1 MTSPEPMT
9 RQELLELAALDGLGL
24 LDSYEAALYT
34 RSFHHAPVAVQDEI
48 LRLQAEIAS
57 DETLLPDVEPDAT
70 LRERVLRKV
79 AEAIEKVDA
88 ELAPLATIGKN
99 RRTADGN
106 DRRSSFRSS
115 GPFWRAAA
123 FILTGSLAVTGYFLM
138 SAKQSLDE
146 MAMLALI
153 NLTSDQLK
161 QQIGPDIT
169 DFILDERVEKIALK
183 AVKAD
188 SKFEAVLFV
197 NAEAG
202 TAFLVTNSFTRALD
216 PTYTLQ
222 VSVSKKEPAN
232 VLTFMSTGALD
243 GFRTDAIKYASAIT
257 TAMITTATWQ
267 ITDAAGNIL
276 LTSI

>member
-24 LDSYEAALYT
+24 LDSYEAALFT

-57 DETLLPDVEPDAT
+57 DETLLPDVEPEES
-70 LRERVLRKV
+70 LRERVLLRV

-99 RRTADGN
+99 HRKSDGN

-123 FILTGSLAVTGYFLM
+123 FILTGSLAVTGYFLIN
-138 SAKQSLDE
+138 AQQGQE
-146 MAMLALI
+146 EITRWALTNI
-153 NLTSDQLK
+153 TSDQLIDK
-161 QQIGPDIT
+161 IGPGIT
-169 DFILDERVEKIALK
+169 NYLFDRNVERIVLSP
-183 AVKAD
+183 VKANT
-188 SKFEAVLFV
+188 KLEAVLLV
-197 NAEAG
+197 NAEDG
-202 TAFLVTNSFTRALD
+202 TVFLVTNNFSQRLNPNYKVQVSNPGSKPEEVHSFT
-216 PTYTLQ
+216 
-222 VSVSKKEPAN
+222 
-232 VLTFMSTGALD
+232 STDGDLD
-243 GFRTDAIKYASAIT
+243 GLRFKYAATLLAS
-257 TAMITTATWQ
+257 ATWQ

>member
-9 RQELLELAALDGLGL
+9 RQELLEMAALDGLGL

-34 RSFHHAPVAVQDEI
+34 RSFHHAPAAVQDEI

-57 DETLLPDVEPDAT
+57 DETLLPDVEPEES

-88 ELAPLATIGKN
+88 ELAPLASIGKN
-99 RRTADGN
+99 RRTAGDI

-138 SAKQSLDE
+138 NAQQGQE
-146 MAMLALI
+146 EIARLALI
-153 NLTSDQLK
+153 NITSDQLIDK
-161 QQIGPDIT
+161 IGPGIT
-169 DFILDERVEKIALK
+169 DYLFDRNVERIVLNP
-183 AVKAD
+183 VKANT
-188 SKFEAVLFV
+188 KLEAVLFV

-202 TAFLVTNSFTRALD
+202 TAFLVTNNFSQRLNPNYIVKVSNLGSKPEDVHQFT
-216 PTYTLQ
+216 
-222 VSVSKKEPAN
+222 SPA
-232 VLTFMSTGALD
+232 GALD
-243 GFRTDAIKYASAIT
+243 GLRFKYAATLLAT
-257 TAMITTATWQ
+257 TTWQ

>member
-34 RSFHHAPVAVQDEI
+34 RSFHHAPAAVQDEI

-57 DETLLPDVEPDAT
+57 DESLLPDVEPEES

-88 ELAPLATIGKN
+88 ELAPLATIGRN
-99 RRTADGN
+99 RRAADGN
-106 DRRSSFRSS
+106 DRRSSFNSS

-138 SAKQSLDE
+138 NARQGQDE
-146 MAMLALI
+146 IAMLALR
-153 NLTSDQLK
+153 NLNSDQLI

-169 DFILDERVEKIALK
+169 GYIFNGNVERIVLK
-183 AVKAD
+183 PVKAD
-188 SKFEAVLFV
+188 SKYEAVLFV

-216 PTYTLQ
+216 PTYSLQ
-222 VSVSKKEPAN
+222 VSVSKKKPAN
-232 VLTFMSTGALD
+232 VLTFLSTGALD
-243 GFRTDAIKYASAIT
+243 GFRTDTIKYAATIT
-257 TAMITTATWQ
+257 TAMITSATWQ
-267 ITDAAGNIL
+267 ITDVAGNVL
-276 LTSI
+276 LSSI